1 MELAMPLLVLMLL
14 NGINLLAIISA
25 LNIRTDAGSGLGLF
39 WASLNLLGLLVALR
53 VCWDRPCPDPT
64 PWFKI
69 HMEGYLLN
77 PAGKKF
83 QVEID
88 AISEKVQICVVN
100 LLGPKALAG
109 N

>member
-1 MELAMPLLVLMLL
+1 
-14 NGINLLAIISA
+14 
-25 LNIRTDAGSGLGLF
+25 
-39 WASLNLLGLLVALR
+39 
-53 VCWDRPCPDPT
+53 
-64 PWFKI
+64 
-69 HMEGYLLN
+69 MEGYLLN

-109 N
+109 SA

>member
-1 MELAMPLLVLMLL
+1 
-14 NGINLLAIISA
+14 
-25 LNIRTDAGSGLGLF
+25 
-39 WASLNLLGLLVALR
+39 
-53 VCWDRPCPDPT
+53 
-64 PWFKI
+64 
-69 HMEGYLLN
+69 MEGYLLN

-109 N
+109 SAQMENIFILLSRLAWFPKTPKAGSRSLIPQQITGAADCLHS